1 MINNTSQMNTITD
14 SDGFFEIDV
23 ALGDEIIFSSVQ
35 YRIRSVII
43 TDEILKKNRLVVSVN
58 ENINELFVNNC
69 MLFLMKEDITPL
81 WEDSK
86 NKQGGCF
93 SYKINNKI
101 TYNTWKKTSFLLV
114 GCLLTNSISHYNDIN
129 GITISPK
136 KSFCIIKIWFCNCN
150 NQNPS
155 IIKEESGLSSK
166 GCLFKK
172 HIS

>member
-1 MINNTSQMNTITD
+1 MNNLILCNNKHPLTNNWTLWAHIPNNTDWSLKSYVKIMKFNTV
-14 SDGFFEIDV
+14 EE
-23 ALGDEIIFSSVQ
+23 LLLL
-35 YRIRSVII
+35 Y
-43 TDEILKKNRLVVSVN
+43 

-136 KSFCIIKIWFCNCN
+136 KSFCILKIWFCNCN

-155 IIKEESGLSSK
+155 IIKEESGLSLK